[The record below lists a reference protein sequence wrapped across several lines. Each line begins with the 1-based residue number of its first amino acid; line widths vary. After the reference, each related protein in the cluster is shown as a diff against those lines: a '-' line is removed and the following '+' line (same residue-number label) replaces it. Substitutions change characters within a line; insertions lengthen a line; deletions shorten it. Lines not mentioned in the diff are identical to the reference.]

1 MARYWIEFTGYSK
14 DDYRIG
20 IYPTK
25 QLARKWARLLG
36 GRYMGRWKEI
46 R

>member
-1 MARYWIEFTGYSK
+1 MARYWIEYPSSTYGYN
-14 DDYRIG
+14 IG

-25 QLARKWARLLG
+25 KLARKWARLLR
-36 GRYMGRWKEI
+36 GRYMGRWKEV

>member
-1 MARYWIEFTGYSK
+1 MARYWIEFTSGGG
-14 DDYRIG
+14 DYKIG

-25 QLARKWARLLG
+25 RLARKWARLLG
-36 GRYMGRWKEI
+36 GRFMGRWKEI